1 MAEDADLLKRI
12 IRAEKDNGRS
22 LFYLD
27 SYRALA
33 ALMQTIGTDIATSES
48 DWWEMRERV
57 LKSKAVTLSLIH
69 I

>member
-57 LKSKAVTLSLIH
+57 LKSKAVTK
-69 I
+69 